1 MWFFEGKNCTR
12 TAKAKGS
19 RLNVAASAFFES
31 CGYMCTK
38 AGGSLGL
45 FDVIAIG
52 PGDIRCIQV
61 KANEYLSAI
70 EREQIRSL
78 PVPTNVSRECWQ
90 FIDGNRTRR

>member
-1 MWFFEGKNCTR
+1 MPR

-31 CGYMCTK
+31 CGYVCCK
-38 AGGSLGL
+38 GRRLLG
-45 FDVIAIG
+45 FVDVIAIG
-52 PGDIRCIQV
+52 SHDVRCVRV

-78 PVPTNVSRECWQ
+78 PVPANVSSEYWR
-90 FIDGNRTRR
+90 FIDGKPSAPPIERL